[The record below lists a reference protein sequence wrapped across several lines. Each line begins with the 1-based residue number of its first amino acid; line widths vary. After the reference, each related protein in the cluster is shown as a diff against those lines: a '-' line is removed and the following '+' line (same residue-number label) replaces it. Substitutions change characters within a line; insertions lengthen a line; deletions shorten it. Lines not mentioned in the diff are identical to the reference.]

1 MLDRPM
7 RTAVQRALSED
18 LGAGDVTTDATV
30 DPEARGEASLMA
42 KEDLVLAGLPVFQ
55 QAFLELDADISF
67 EAFFE
72 EGRPVRAGERV
83 CLLTGRLS
91 TILKGERT
99 ALNFIQRMSGI
110 ATLTRRYVD
119 RISGTGARI
128 LDTRKTA
135 PGLRLF
141 DKYAVRTGGGVNH
154 RFGLSDGVLIKDNHI
169 AAAGSIAKAVALARR
184 KSPHTLKVEAEVEDL
199 AGVREA
205 LDAGADIILLD
216 NMPVK
221 EIRAAVK
228 LANGRV
234 MLEASGGGQPGHGA
248 GPSPETGVDAV
259 SVGALTHSAR
269 AVDLSLEIISAREA
283 V

>member
-1 MLDRPM
+1 MLDHPM
-7 RTAVQRALSED
+7 RTAIQRALFED
-18 LGAGDVTTDATV
+18 LGPGDVTTDATV
-30 DPEARGEASLMA
+30 SPEAEGEASLIA
-42 KEDLVLAGLPVFQ
+42 KEDLVLAGLPVFHQ
-55 QAFLELDADISF
+55 VFLELDADIGF

-72 EGRPVRAGERV
+72 EGRPVPASDRV

-119 RISGTGARI
+119 RISSTGGRI

-141 DKYAVRTGGGVNH
+141 DKYAVRMGGGVNH

-169 AAAGSIAKAVALARR
+169 AAAGSIGKAVALARR
-184 KSPHTLKVEAEVEDL
+184 ESPHTLKVETEVEDL
-199 AGVREA
+199 AGVQEA

-216 NMPVK
+216 NMPVAQ
-221 EIRAAVK
+221 IRAAVK
-228 LANGRV
+228 LVDGRA
-234 MLEASGGGQPGHGA
+234 MLEASGGVNLDTVKA
-248 GPSPETGVDAV
+248 IAETGVYAV

-269 AVDLSLEIISAREA
+269 AMDLSLEIISA
-283 V
+283 

>member
-1 MLDRPM
+1 MLDHPM
-7 RTAVQRALSED
+7 RTAIQRALFED
-18 LGAGDVTTDATV
+18 LGPGDVTTDATV
-30 DPEARGEASLMA
+30 SPEAEGEASLIA
-42 KEDLVLAGLPVFQ
+42 KEDLVLAGLPVFHQ
-55 QAFLELDADISF
+55 VFLELDADIGF

-72 EGRPVRAGERV
+72 EGRPVPAGDRV

-119 RISGTGARI
+119 RISATGGRI

-141 DKYAVRTGGGVNH
+141 DKYAVRMGGGVNH

-169 AAAGSIAKAVALARR
+169 AAAGSIGKAVALARR
-184 KSPHTLKVEAEVEDL
+184 ESPHTLKVETEVEDL
-199 AGVREA
+199 AGVQEA

-216 NMPVK
+216 NMPVAQ
-221 EIRAAVK
+221 IRAAVK
-228 LANGRV
+228 LVDGRA
-234 MLEASGGGQPGHGA
+234 MLEASGGVNLDTVKA
-248 GPSPETGVDAV
+248 IAETGVYAV

-269 AVDLSLEIISAREA
+269 AMDLSLEIISA
-283 V
+283 